1 MEREQT
7 LAILRANREELHR
20 RGVIRAAVFGSVAR
34 GEAVSDSDL
43 DILIE
48 LDETDPPDVFSYAGL
63 IKFISELFSQ
73 SVDVVNRTKLKPH
86 IRPSAERDAIYA
98 F

>member
-1 MEREQT
+1 MELEQT
-7 LAILRANREELHR
+7 LTILRNNREELRR
-20 RGVIRAAVFGSVAR
+20 RGAIRAAVFGSVAR
-34 GEAVSDSDL
+34 GEAGSDSDI

-63 IKFISELFSQ
+63 IEFISNLFSQ
-73 SVDVVNRTKLKPH
+73 PVDVVNRTKLKPH
-86 IRPSAERDAIYA
+86 IRPSAELDAIYA